1 MINMERGVMSQKR
14 MKMRRSSL
22 SLSRHKFRQ
31 AFKKSGVGIGR
42 AQPRIMTI
50 IITVIIL
57 ALRTIPVSEAVT
69 RNNTCNGNTENYK
82 NDDGNKNYQHQQ
94 RRQPTIV

>member
-1 MINMERGVMSQKR
+1 MINMERGVVSQKR

-22 SLSRHKFRQ
+22 LLSRHKFRQ
-31 AFKKSGVGIGR
+31 AFKSGVGIGR

-50 IITVIIL
+50 IITVRTL
-57 ALRTIPVSEAVT
+57 ALRTILVSEAVT